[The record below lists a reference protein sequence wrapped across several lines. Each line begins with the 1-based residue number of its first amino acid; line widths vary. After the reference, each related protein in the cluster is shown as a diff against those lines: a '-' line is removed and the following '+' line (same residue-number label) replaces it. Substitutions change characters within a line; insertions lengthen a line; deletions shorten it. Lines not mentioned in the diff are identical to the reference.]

1 MSFLVFV
8 IFVFVFGL
16 AVGALARWA
25 VPGPDP
31 MPVWATAALG
41 IGGSIIGGIVARIL
55 IGTTGGLLFSFFGA
69 LLLLILYR
77 HFVQH
82 RPLTGPG
89 ARRPPS

>member
-1 MSFLVFV
+1 
-8 IFVFVFGL
+8 
-16 AVGALARWA
+16 
-25 VPGPDP
+25 

-55 IGTTGGLLFSFFGA
+55 IGTTGGLLFSFLGA

-89 ARRPPS
+89 ARRPPT

>member
-1 MSFLVFV
+1 MGFILFL
-8 IFVFVFGL
+8 ILLFVFGF
-16 AVGALARWA
+16 VIGGLARWA

-41 IGGSIIGGIVARIL
+41 IGGSIIGGVVARLL
-55 IGTTGGLLFSFFGA
+55 IGTAGGLLFAFLGA
-69 LLLLILYR
+69 VLLLILYR

-89 ARRPPS
+89 ARRPPA

>member
-1 MSFLVFV
+1 MGFILFL
-8 IFVFVFGL
+8 ILLFVFGF
-16 AVGALARWA
+16 VTGGLARWA

-41 IGGSIIGGIVARIL
+41 IGGSIIGGVVARIL
-55 IGTTGGLLFSFFGA
+55 IGTTGGLLFSFLGA
-69 LLLLILYR
+69 LLLLILSR

-89 ARRPPS
+89 ARRPPA

>member
-8 IFVFVFGL
+8 VFVFVFGL
-16 AVGALARWA
+16 AIGALARLA

-31 MPVWATAALG
+31 MPIWATATLG
-41 IGGSIIGGIVARIL
+41 IGGSIIGGTVARIL
-55 IGTTGGLLFSFFGA
+55 IGTTGGLLFSFLGA
-69 LLLLILYR
+69 VLLLILYR